1 MPYNIAGIDVH
12 KRMLHVVV
20 SDVEVDGEYEFTRQL
35 FGSSPEALRSL
46 AAWLAEHQ
54 VEEVVMESTAQ
65 YWRPVWGAL
74 ERYWKPICRMREG
87 ALQTSGTLHLAHA
100 LSNRG
105 RRGRKKDFRDAERLV
120 KRLVANEL
128 ILSFVPDAEQRLWRT
143 IMRTKYQLTRNRVQ
157 LQNRLEALL
166 EEAHIKLSSLVSD
179 LLGISARRMLKAIA
193 EGETDPAALAAL
205 ADGRLRAKPE
215 QIRDALGVCQEL
227 HPVYRRLIQ
236 MALEESASI
245 DKRIN
250 QLAQEMADLL
260 RLHEGQVQRLAEV
273 PGLGVDS
280 AQQIIAEAGATA
292 ATFPSEKHL
301 ASWVGAC
308 PGDEESAEV
317 NYSRRSPQGNHQMRR
332 ILNQAANAAVK
343 QKGSIFEILY
353 RRYVPRLGHKHTI
366 GIIAH
371 KLCRLIWKILHLGVR
386 YEERGPEVTKV
397 SKLRRTQKMI
407 RELRTLG
414 YRIELT
420 TSQAA
425 MLA

>member
-20 SDVEVDGEYEFTRQL
+20 SDVEVDGEYEFTRQV
-35 FGSSPEALRSL
+35 FASSPQALRSL
-46 AAWLAEHQ
+46 VAWLVKHQ

-65 YWRPVWGAL
+65 YWKPVWGAL
-74 ERYWKPICRMREG
+74 ERYWKPICQSREG
-87 ALQTSGTLHLAHA
+87 ALPSSGILHLAHA

-105 RRGRKKDFRDAERLV
+105 RRGRKKDFLDAERLV
-120 KRLVANEL
+120 KRLAANEL
-128 ILSFVPDAEQRLWRT
+128 ILSFVPDGEQRLWRT
-143 IMRTKYQLTRNRVQ
+143 VMRTKYQLTRNRVQ

-179 LLGISARRMLKAIA
+179 LLGVSARRMLKAIA
-193 EGETDPAALAAL
+193 EGETDPMALAAL

-215 QIRDALGVCQEL
+215 QLRDALGVCEEL

-245 DKRIN
+245 DKRIDR
-250 QLAQEMADLL
+250 LEQEMADLL
-260 RLHEGQVQRLAEV
+260 HLHEDQVQRLAEV

-308 PGDEESAEV
+308 PGEEESAEV
-317 NYSRRSPQGNHQMRR
+317 NYNRRSPQGNRHMRR

-343 QKGSIFEILY
+343 LKGSIFEILY
-353 RRYVPRLGHKHTI
+353 HRYIPRLGHKHTI

-371 KLCRLIWKILHLGVR
+371 KLCRLIWKILHLGIR
-386 YEERGPEVTKV
+386 YDERGPEV
-397 SKLRRTQKMI
+397 SKLSKQKRTQKMI
-407 RELRTLG
+407 REPRRLG

-420 TSQAA
+420 TSQPA
-425 MLA
+425 MSA

>member
-20 SDVEVDGEYEFTRQL
+20 SDVEVDGEYEFTRQV
-35 FGSSPEALRSL
+35 FASSPQALRSL
-46 AAWLAEHQ
+46 VAWLVKHQ

-65 YWRPVWGAL
+65 YWKPVWGAL
-74 ERYWKPICRMREG
+74 ERYWKPICQSREG
-87 ALQTSGTLHLAHA
+87 ALPSSGILHLAHA

-105 RRGRKKDFRDAERLV
+105 RRGRKKDFLDAERLV
-120 KRLVANEL
+120 KRLAANEL

-143 IMRTKYQLTRNRVQ
+143 VMRSKYQLTRNRVQ

-166 EEAHIKLSSLVSD
+166 EEAHIKLSNLVSD
-179 LLGISARRMLKAIA
+179 LLGVSARRMLKAIA
-193 EGETDPAALAAL
+193 EGETDPMALAAL

-215 QIRDALGVCQEL
+215 QLRDALGVCEEL

-236 MALEESASI
+236 MVLEESASI
-245 DKRIN
+245 DKRIY
-250 QLAQEMADLL
+250 QLEQEMADLL
-260 RLHEGQVQRLAEV
+260 HLHEDQVQRLAEV

-308 PGDEESAEV
+308 PGEEESAEV
-317 NYSRRSPQGNHQMRR
+317 NYNRRSPQGNRHMRR

-343 QKGSIFEILY
+343 LKGSIFEILY
-353 RRYVPRLGHKHTI
+353 HRYIPRLGHKHTI

-371 KLCRLIWKILHLGVR
+371 KLCRLIWKILHLGIR
-386 YEERGPEVTKV
+386 YDERGPEV
-397 SKLRRTQKMI
+397 SKLSKQKRTQKMI
-407 RELRTLG
+407 RELRRLG

-420 TSQAA
+420 TSQPA
-425 MLA
+425 MSA